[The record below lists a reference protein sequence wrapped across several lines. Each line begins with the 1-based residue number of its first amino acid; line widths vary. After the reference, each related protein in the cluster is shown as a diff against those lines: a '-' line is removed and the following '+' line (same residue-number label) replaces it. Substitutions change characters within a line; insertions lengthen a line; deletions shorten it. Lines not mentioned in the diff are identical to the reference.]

1 MSPAA
6 PKGRQAFAVVG
17 GADGSG
23 GLVRGGGSDGVGVSV
38 VGGGAWRSSKSADVA
53 CRSSVFVYKD
63 RAEAKPSLYGR
74 CPPKNSHCDF
84 TKEIAMAIF

>member
-38 VGGGAWRSSKSADVA
+38 VGGRVGRGLRSANVA
-53 CRSSVFVYKD
+53 GRSSVF
-63 RAEAKPSLYGR
+63 R
-74 CPPKNSHCDF
+74 
-84 TKEIAMAIF
+84 